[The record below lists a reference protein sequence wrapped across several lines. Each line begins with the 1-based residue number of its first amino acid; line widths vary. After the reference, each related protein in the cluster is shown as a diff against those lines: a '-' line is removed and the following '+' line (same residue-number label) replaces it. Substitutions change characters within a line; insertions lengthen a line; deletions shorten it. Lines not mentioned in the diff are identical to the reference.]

1 MLRNHYFPLLTL
13 ILLLSPCTFI
23 TGQTTPE
30 PNEPNEPNEIRE
42 TQETQVQNEDDLWS
56 RFQIIVERNIFSRQR
71 GPRQRERREEPE
83 RPRYVPTPESR
94 IVLKGIV
101 NLNGA
106 FTAFFEESGSILT
119 LRAGDTV
126 ARGKLEAL
134 TLDHVVFQHED
145 QTRIVTIGQNLEG
158 TYGSGNI
165 SYNEVME
172 WSQSTSTSPDAGEA
186 AAPTPEPAT
195 GEESDILKQMMERR
209 RQQLGG

>member
-1 MLRNHYFPLLTL
+1 MHLDRSRWLVLA
-13 ILLLSPCTFI
+13 LLLGPIAFL
-23 TGQTTPE
+23 TGQTGSEPDE
-30 PNEPNEPNEIRE
+30 PNRPADA
-42 TQETQVQNEDDLWS
+42 QETRVQSGDDLWS
-56 RFQIIVERNIFSRQR
+56 QFQIIVERNIFSRQR
-71 GPRQRERREEPE
+71 GQSRRERRDEPE

-106 FTAFFEESGSILT
+106 FTAFFEESGAMLT
-119 LRAGDTV
+119 VRAGDAV

-134 TLDHVVFQHED
+134 TLDHVVFRHED
-145 QTRIVTIGQNLEG
+145 NTRIVTIGQNLEG

-172 WSQSTSTSPDAGEA
+172 WSESTSASPDSGEA